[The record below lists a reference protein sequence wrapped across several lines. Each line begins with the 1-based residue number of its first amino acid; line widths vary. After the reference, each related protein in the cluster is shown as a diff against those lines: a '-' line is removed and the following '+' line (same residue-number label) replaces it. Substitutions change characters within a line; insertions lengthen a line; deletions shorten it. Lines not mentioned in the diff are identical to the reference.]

1 MKTNQAFFRAA
12 SAAGAMAIAMTFAA
26 SANAAPPAAPAKPA
40 AGAPV
45 PMPKILVINREA
57 LLRASKVGQSIA
69 QQVQAYT
76 MQAEKDLKGQGDA
89 LRAEGQSLQQQIAIL
104 APDVKAK
111 KIADFQAKERSLQ
124 EKIQQRQTLIQGGVL
139 KARGQIEQ
147 ALAPIIQGIMAERGA
162 NLLLDRAAVVFGTA
176 DMDVT
181 RVAIQR
187 LDQKLPTVKVE
198 LVAPPVGTMLPQQQ
212 QGQQ

>member
-12 SAAGAMAIAMTFAA
+12 AAAGAMAIAMTFAA
-26 SANAAPPAAPAKPA
+26 SANAAPPAAPQKPA

-57 LLRASKVGQSIA
+57 LLRASKVGQSIG

-76 MQAEKDLKGQGDA
+76 QQAEKDLKGQGDA
-89 LRAEGQSLQQQIAIL
+89 LRAEGQALQQQIAIL

-111 KIADFQAKERSLQ
+111 KIADFQAKERALQ
-124 EKIQQRQTLIQGGVL
+124 TKIQQRQTLIQGGVL

-198 LVAPPVGTMLPQQQ
+198 LVAPPVGTMMPQ

>member
-12 SAAGAMAIAMTFAA
+12 AAAGAMAIAMTFAA

>member
-1 MKTNQAFFRAA
+1 
-12 SAAGAMAIAMTFAA
+12 MTFAA
-26 SANAAPPAAPAKPA
+26 SANAAPAAAPQKPA
-40 AGAPV
+40 PGAPV

-57 LLRASKVGQSIA
+57 LLRASKVGQSIGL
-69 QQVQAYT
+69 QVQAYT
-76 MQAEKDLKGQGDA
+76 QQAEKDLKGQGDA

-111 KIADFQAKERSLQ
+111 KIADFQAKERALQ
-124 EKIQQRQTLIQGGVL
+124 MKIQQRQTLIQGGVL

-198 LVAPPVGTMLPQQQ
+198 LVAPPVGTMLPQQ
-212 QGQQ
+212 GQQ